1 MFPAHYSWRPFEMK
15 RIIVAVA
22 LVAFAA
28 TAFAQTLKDGLYFAQ
43 EEAFSSSGWKD
54 QIVLEVKGGKI
65 AAADWNGVSNIAG
78 AADKKAYDKAGKYN
92 MKKFGKS
99 QGEWWEEAAKVEAY
113 LVSSQDLAFSKIK
126 ADGKTD
132 AISGASIT
140 VKGFFDLAKK
150 AVAAGPV
157 AKGSYQKDGWFY
169 AQQAAFDA
177 KSTWKDTV
185 LVTVV
190 NGRVV
195 SAVWNGI
202 SSDAKKKSKITESV
216 TGKYGMVKFGKA
228 QSEWDVQTA
237 KAEAALVKAQ
247 DPASIAVKADG
258 KTDAVTGVS
267 IAVSPFLAL
276 AAEALKAAR

>member
-1 MFPAHYSWRPFEMK
+1 MK
-15 RIIVAVA
+15 RIIVAAV

-28 TAFAQTLKDGLYFAQ
+28 TAFAQSLKDGLYFAQ

-54 QIVLEVKGGKI
+54 QVILEVKGGKI
-65 AAADWNGVSNIAG
+65 VAADWNGVSNVAG

-99 QGEWWEEAAKVEAY
+99 QAEWWEQAAKVEAY
-113 LVSSQDLAFSKIK
+113 LVSSQDLSFSKYK

-132 AISGASIT
+132 AITGASIT
-140 VKGFFDLAKK
+140 VKGFYDLAKK

-157 AKGSYQKDGWFY
+157 AQGSYKKDGWYY
-169 AQQAAFDA
+169 AAQAAFDA
-177 KSTWKDTV
+177 KSGWKETA

-202 SSDAKKKSKITESV
+202 SSDAKKKAKIVESA

-228 QSEWDVQTA
+228 IAEWHEQAA

-267 IAVSPFLAL
+267 MAVSPFLVL